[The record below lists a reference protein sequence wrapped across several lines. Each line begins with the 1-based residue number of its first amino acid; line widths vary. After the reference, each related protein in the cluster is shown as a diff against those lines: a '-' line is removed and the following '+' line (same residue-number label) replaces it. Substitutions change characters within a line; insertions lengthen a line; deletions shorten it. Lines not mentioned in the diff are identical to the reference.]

1 MYETQEPHDHIF
13 INICHMEDKNI
24 REQIANMGRYNNL
37 SDITADKLREKA
49 RIYSEL
55 TKIAL
60 KKDVK
65 LSD

>member
-1 MYETQEPHDHIF
+1 
-13 INICHMEDKNI
+13 MEDKNI